1 MARTLNIGLIGYRFM
16 GRAHSNAYL
25 NVARFFD
32 VKATPVMKAVC
43 GRTRKDV
50 RAFAAQW
57 GWESYETD
65 WRALIA
71 RNDIDAIDIATPND
85 SHAEIAIAAAQAGK
99 HILCE
104 KPLAMNVAEAK
115 KMLAAA
121 KKARVVHM
129 ICHNY
134 RRVPAVALARQLID
148 EGRLGTLYH
157 FRGVYLQDW
166 IVDPEFPLVWRLQ
179 KDRCGSGVHGDLN
192 AHIIDAAR
200 YLVGEFDEVCG
211 LETTFVKTRPIPSAT
226 SGLSARKSRKRGR
239 VTVDDATLFLARFR
253 NGAIGSFE
261 STRFALGRKN
271 DQRIEINGSKGSI
284 VWDLERLN
292 ELQFYSGDDPEH
304 ARGFRTILVTEPVH
318 KYAGAWWPPG
328 HIIGYEHSF
337 VHTVADFID
346 AVAQRRKVKP
356 DFEDGLRNQEVLEA
370 VSDSAR
376 TGRWKK
382 IPR

>member
-1 MARTLNIGLIGYRFM
+1 MARTLNIGLVGYKFM

-43 GRTRKDV
+43 GRTPKDV

-57 GWESYETD
+57 GWESCETD
-65 WRALIA
+65 WRTLLA
-71 RNDIDAIDIATPND
+71 REDIDAVDIATPND
-85 SHAEIAIAAAQAGK
+85 SHAEIAVAAAEAGK

-104 KPLAMNVAEAK
+104 KPLAMNVVEAR

-121 KKARVVHM
+121 RKARVVNM

-148 EGRLGTLYH
+148 EGRLGTIRH

-166 IVDPEFPLVWRLQ
+166 IVDPEFPLVWRLRKEQ
-179 KDRCGSGVHGDLN
+179 SGSGVHGDLN

-211 LETTFVKTRPIPSAT
+211 VEKTFIRTRPIPKAT
-226 SGLSARKSRKRGR
+226 SGLSARKSAKRGR

-253 NGAIGSFE
+253 NGALGSFE
-261 STRFALGRKN
+261 ATRFALGRKN
-271 DQRIEINGSKGSI
+271 AMGIEINGSKGSI
-284 VWDLERLN
+284 VWELERLN

-337 VHTVADFID
+337 VHTIADFVD
-346 AVAQRRKVKP
+346 AVAGRRKVKP

-376 TGRWKK
+376 TGRWRK

>member
-1 MARTLNIGLIGYRFM
+1 MAGTLNIGLVGYKFM

-32 VKATPVMKAVC
+32 LKATPVMKAVC

-50 RAFAAQW
+50 RAFAARW
-57 GWESYETD
+57 GWESCETD
-65 WRALIA
+65 WRALLA
-71 RNDIDAIDIATPND
+71 REDIDAVDISTPND
-85 SHAEIAIAAAQAGK
+85 SHAEIAVAAAEAGK

-104 KPLAMNVAEAK
+104 KPLAMNVAEAR

-121 KKARVVHM
+121 RKARVVNM

-148 EGRLGTLYH
+148 EGRLGTIHH
-157 FRGVYLQDW
+157 FRGAYLQDW
-166 IVDPEFPLVWRLQ
+166 IVDPEFPLVWRLR
-179 KDRCGSGVHGDLN
+179 KDQSGSGVHGDLN
-192 AHIIDAAR
+192 AHVIDAAR
-200 YLVGEFDEVCG
+200 YLVGEFDQVCG
-211 LETTFVKTRPIPSAT
+211 LETTFIKTRPIPSAT
-226 SGLSARKSRKRGR
+226 SGLSARKSAKRGR

-253 NGAIGSFE
+253 NGAVGSFE
-261 STRFALGRKN
+261 ATRFALGRKN
-271 DQRIEINGSKGSI
+271 AQRIEINGSKGSI
-284 VWDLERLN
+284 VWELERLN

-318 KYAGAWWPPG
+318 RYAGAWWPPG

-337 VHTVADFID
+337 VHTVADFVD
-346 AVAQRRKVKP
+346 AAAGRRRVKP

-370 VSDSAR
+370 VSESAR
-376 TGRWKK
+376 TGRWRK